1 MAGEIIARVERRRR
15 WTSEQKLKI
24 LTEALRPGV
33 AVSAVADRNGICRSQ
48 LYAWKRLAQ
57 RGGIP
62 GISLNESEKR
72 LFAPVRIEP
81 VPPLP
86 TPALAAPTAQRRG
99 AIEIALRNGRI
110 VRVEEGIE
118 PIGLARLPTCR
129 SAKHDNI
136 TPCSTRVHPKPLLS
150 AVFGFC
156 SMGQEGGRRF
166 PHGMPD
172 AIHARNL
179 VFVGVLS

>member
-1 MAGEIIARVERRRR
+1 MAGEIISRVERRRR

-24 LTEALRPGV
+24 LTEALQPGV
-33 AVSAVADRNGICRSQ
+33 AVSAVADRNGIRRSQ

-62 GISLNESEKR
+62 GISLKKR

-86 TPALAAPTAQRRG
+86 TPAMAGPTACPLRRG

-118 PIGLARLPTCR
+118 PIGLARLVAALDGSR
-129 SAKHDNI
+129 S
-136 TPCSTRVHPKPLLS
+136 
-150 AVFGFC
+150 
-156 SMGQEGGRRF
+156 
-166 PHGMPD
+166 
-172 AIHARNL
+172 
-179 VFVGVLS
+179 